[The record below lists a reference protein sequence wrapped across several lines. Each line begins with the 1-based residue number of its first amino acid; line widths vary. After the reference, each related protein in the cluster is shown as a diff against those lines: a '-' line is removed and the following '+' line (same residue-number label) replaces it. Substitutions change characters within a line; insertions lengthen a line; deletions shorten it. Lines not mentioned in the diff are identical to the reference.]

1 MFKDAKNL
9 AQESILARLSQ
20 PKYECLN
27 PALVQRLLDLA
38 WMHQTDTEPRQK
50 IRAEIKDEI
59 SKAALVWSREDRSLE
74 D

>member
-20 PKYECLN
+20 PKFECLT

-38 WMHQTDTEPRQK
+38 WMHQTDAEPRQR
-50 IRAEIKDEI
+50 IRAAIKDEI
-59 SKAALVWSREDRSLE
+59 SKAALLSSKEDPSLE